1 MIVSSYIQCG
11 STLCLFPSSRTN
23 GVRTEDIQRNRV
35 KVKSKAL
42 SVPFC
47 VSTSVPGFLEVFC
60 NPDLLVVRDKE
71 AEGSSFVCQ
80 PELCMEH
87 LIFWELLKSTARGS
101 TQFTA
106 SH

>member
-1 MIVSSYIQCG
+1 MIFSSYIQCG
-11 STLCLFPSSRTN
+11 STLCLFPSREN
-23 GVRTEDIQRNRV
+23 GVRTENIQRKRV
-35 KVKSKAL
+35 KVKRKAL

-60 NPDLLVVRDKE
+60 NPTLLVVRDKE
-71 AEGSSFVCQ
+71 AEECSLVYQ

-87 LIFWELLKSTARGS
+87 LIFLALLKSAARGS
-101 TQFTA
+101 TQSTA